1 MFIIFV
7 KIYLNHKMSISK
19 NKKLRKS
26 PIYNSISQIFS
37 VILSFYFV
45 ISHDLTVH
53 INGRLVR
60 ITKWLNCSME
70 EQYPSYKVIF
80 KFLSYSDTFGLLSDF
95 CYWTFILHIAHVFS
109 IFYIFI
115 LCVDINI

>member
-1 MFIIFV
+1 
-7 KIYLNHKMSISK
+7 MSISK

-80 KFLSYSDTFGLLSDF
+80 KFLSYSHTFGLLSDLLLDIYF
-95 CYWTFILHIAHVFS
+95 AYCTCILNFLHFLYFV
-109 IFYIFI
+109 
-115 LCVDINI
+115 LT

>member
-1 MFIIFV
+1 MP
-7 KIYLNHKMSISK
+7 ISK

-37 VILSFYFV
+37 VLSFYFV

-60 ITKWLNCSME
+60 ITKWLNCSVE
-70 EQYPSYKVIF
+70 EQYSSYKVIF
-80 KFLSYSDTFGLLSDF
+80 
-95 CYWTFILHIAHVFS
+95 
-109 IFYIFI
+109 
-115 LCVDINI
+115 